1 MHLHMKKIT
10 DVKELC
16 RSSFANLEIADLG
29 NNKIREIP
37 IALAHYISSL
47 NSLNLAKNDISQ
59 LLHLSGVHKTLPY

>member
-16 RSSFANLEIADLG
+16 RSSYANLEIVDLG

-47 NSLNLAKNDISQ
+47 NSLNLA
-59 LLHLSGVHKTLPY
+59 